1 MSESPSSLDSL
12 QILQKFRDETGLSD
26 AASRR
31 AAQVRIEL
39 SQRKRESLNLY
50 RPLKWQAGFHSCTA
64 PQRIL
69 QAPNQ
74 FGKSLALYVEVA
86 RALLGCDPYNKYPQ
100 KNGIAFVVGLDEDF
114 IGRNVYRYLFEPGQF
129 KVIRDLKTHEWRAY
143 RPWEPG
149 DAARKDEVAPAP
161 PLIPKRFYT
170 DSDIAWKDKKSKV
183 FNRLQI
189 PSTGWV
195 LWVMTS
201 QMEPAP
207 GFAADL
213 GVFDEDIMR
222 REWFGEAIMRLEIRS
237 GKFIWGALPLEKND
251 ELTKCIDRAEEQ
263 AGSED
268 PTTVLFKPT
277 EENPYFNAAHRKHTI
292 ITMKDSGDDVYRM
305 RILGE
310 RQIDTWAMYPGF
322 DPKRAHNA
330 IREDEPRS
338 DVQRIL
344 TERSGVPPKE
354 WCRYM
359 IVDPGHSICAVA
371 FVAVPP
377 PDVGDQW
384 VMYDELY
391 IQNSTAEKY
400 ATATINK
407 VQGWNFEAFI
417 IDGHGGRLTSA
428 GDGKTWQQSYE
439 EAMRKYR
446 IESNRTKSSFIPGCD
461 NIDHRVEIL
470 RQDLSIRPEEGS
482 PRFLV
487 VYERCPN
494 FISEMKKFR
503 KKKHAKTNMPTDDG
517 ERGPRTHLI
526 ECIEYAAAH
535 GVKYVPPRAATG
547 KSWQKLRYERLM
559 ESQRRSRLESD
570 QGSTGIVLG
579 AQGV

>member
-1 MSESPSSLDSL
+1 MSDIQSGRDTSDVLER
-12 QILQKFRDETGLSD
+12 FRKETGLSD

-31 AAQVRIEL
+31 AAQVKIEL

-50 RPLKWQAGFHSCTA
+50 RPLQWQAGFHECRA

-86 RALLGCDPYNKYPQ
+86 RAILGLDPFNKYP
-100 KNGIAFVVGLDEDF
+100 KRDGVAFVVGLDEDF

-129 KVIRDLKTHEWRAY
+129 KVIRDLETNEWRAY
-143 RPWEPG
+143 RPWDPA
-149 DAARKDEVAPAP
+149 DKARKDEVAPAP
-161 PLIPKRFYT
+161 PLIPKRYYT
-170 DSDIAWKDKKSKV
+170 DADIAWKDKKSKV

-222 REWFGEAIMRLEIRS
+222 KEWFGEAIMRLEIRS
-237 GKFIWGALPLEKND
+237 GKFCWGALPLEKND
-251 ELTKCIDRAEEQ
+251 ELTTCINRAEEQ
-263 AGSED
+263 AGSDD

-277 EENPYFNAAHRKHTI
+277 EENPYFNAEHRKHTI

-322 DPKRAHNA
+322 DPKRSHNA
-330 IREDEPRS
+330 IRKDEPRTE
-338 DVQRIL
+338 VQRIL
-344 TERSGVPPKE
+344 TENNGTPPKN

-384 VMYDELY
+384 VLYDELY
-391 IQNSTAEKY
+391 IQNSTAELY
-400 ATATINK
+400 ATSVLPK
-407 VQGWNFEAFI
+407 YQGWNFQAFI
-417 IDGHGGRLTSA
+417 IDSHGGRLTSA
-428 GDGKTWQQSYE
+428 GDGLSWQDHYE
-439 EAMRKYR
+439 AAMRKYR
-446 IESNRTKSSFIPGCD
+446 IESNSTGSSFIPGCD
-461 NIDHRVEIL
+461 NIHSRVEIL
-470 RQDLSIRPEEGS
+470 RQDMAIRPECGT
-482 PRFLV
+482 PRLLV
-487 VYERCPN
+487 VHERCEK
-494 FISEMKKFR
+494 FVEEMKRFR
-503 KKKHAKTNMPTDDG
+503 KKRDPKTNMPTDDG
-517 ERGPRTHLI
+517 VRGPRTHLI
-526 ECIEYAAAH
+526 ECMEYAAAH
-535 GVKYVPPRAATG
+535 GMKFVAPRAATG
-547 KSWQKLRYERLM
+547 KSWQRLRYERLM
-559 ESQRRSRLESD
+559 ESQRRSQLESG